1 MNFENIRFNVLRNAL
16 YHTAMRRHFEKWNRW
31 FNFLVV
37 LLGAAS
43 IADALVQW
51 SIPPYFVGIA
61 VAGIGAAQLAFNF
74 GGNASLHQQLQRDY
88 YNLLAD
94 IDGSLGSTED
104 DVAKWFSSMI
114 RITGNEPP
122 TMRTVDAK
130 AYNDALDAT
139 EGERDERLY
148 IPLWRWLV
156 EFWFSSEGYTFDKLS
171 ERRQKIEA
179 RKARLKRFWKR

>member
-1 MNFENIRFNVLRNAL
+1 MNFEDVRFNVLRNAL

-37 LLGAAS
+37 LLGAAA
-43 IADALVQW
+43 IADALGRW
-51 SIPPYFVGIA
+51 GIPPYVVGTAI
-61 VAGIGAAQLAFNF
+61 AGIGAAQLAFNL

-94 IDGSLGSTED
+94 MDGVIAPTQD
-104 DVAKWFSSMI
+104 DVADWISSMM
-114 RITGNEPP
+114 RITGDEPP

-130 AYNDALDAT
+130 AYNDAIDAT
-139 EGERDERLY
+139 ERERDERLY
-148 IPLWRWLV
+148 IPLWRWIL

-171 ERRQKIEA
+171 ERKQKIAA
-179 RKARLKRFWKR
+179 RKTWWKWLWRR